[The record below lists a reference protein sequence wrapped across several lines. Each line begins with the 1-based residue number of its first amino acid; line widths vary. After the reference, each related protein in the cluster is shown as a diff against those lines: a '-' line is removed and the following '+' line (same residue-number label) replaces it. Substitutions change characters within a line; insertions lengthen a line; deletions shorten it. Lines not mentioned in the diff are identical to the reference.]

1 MSTTE
6 IDVASRPPLW
16 RDIRVLRVFAQL
28 VVVGAVAAVLYVL
41 WFNLTNN
48 MARQGITTSFGFLDN
63 PGGVNVAGNPIS
75 PNASA
80 SRFIGVGIK
89 NTFALAVAG
98 IPILTIVGVLVG
110 VARLSTNWLVN
121 RFAAFYVET
130 LRNIPPLLVIFI
142 AFFAVILPLPPA
154 REPATL
160 FNALVISNLRI
171 SIPWLE
177 SSEPS
182 YFWIVLGAVVV
193 SAGIWVWRTR
203 VNERTGEPHHRVV
216 WSLGFVVVVAVIAY
230 VAQGRPVTATL
241 PVAEGSS
248 VTGGLSGLGAY
259 FAVMLA
265 LSLYTASHV
274 AEIVRGSIQAVSKGQ
289 TEAANALA
297 LTGFQRLRHVI
308 LPQAMRSALPPII
321 NQYLNYVKNTSLAIA
336 VGFAEVTAIVFQLIG
351 NGNPAPQLVL
361 MLMGAYLLFSLT
373 ISLLINILNRRLQL
387 VTR

>member
-1 MSTTE
+1 MSTE
-6 IDVASRPPLW
+6 MDRAVRPPLW
-16 RDIRVLRVFAQL
+16 RDIRVLGLAAQIFA
-28 VVVGAVAAVLYVL
+28 VGAVVFILYIL

-48 MARQGITTSFGFLDN
+48 MARQGITTSFDFLNN
-63 PGGVNVAGNPIS
+63 PGGVNVADNPIS
-75 PNASA
+75 RNASA
-80 SRFIGVGIK
+80 TRFILVGIK

-121 RFAAFYVET
+121 RFAAFYVES
-130 LRNIPPLLVIFI
+130 LRNIPPLLVILI

-154 REPATL
+154 RDPATP
-160 FNALVISNLRI
+160 FGAFVISNLRI
-171 SIPWLE
+171 SVPWLE

-182 YFWIVLGAVVV
+182 YFWIVLGAVVLAV
-193 SAGIWVWRTR
+193 GVWIWRTR
-203 VNERTGEPHHRVV
+203 VNERTGQRHHRVL
-216 WSLGFVVVVAVIAY
+216 WSVGVVAVIAIIAY
-230 VAQGRPVTATL
+230 FLLSRPVTISL
-241 PVAEGSS
+241 PVADGSS
-248 VTGGLSGLGAY
+248 VSGGLSGLGGF

-274 AEIVRGSIQAVSKGQ
+274 AEIVRGSIQAVPKGQ
-289 TEAANALA
+289 SEAANALA
-297 LTGFQRLRHVI
+297 LSGFQRLRHVI

-336 VGFAEVTAIVFQLIG
+336 VGFAEVTSIVFQLIG
-351 NGNPAPQLVL
+351 NGNPATQLIL
-361 MLMGAYLLFSLT
+361 ILMGAYLLFSLT